1 MSFRELNELR
11 ENYAILTVH
20 GQREAYVEN
29 FKSIMEL
36 GSTVIKIRAI
46 KEILVFEGSGLFIE
60 YMNSYD
66 IKIVGS
72 IEHIRILEVS

>member
-1 MSFRELNELR
+1 MSFKEIKELR

-20 GQREAYVEN
+20 GQSEAYVEN

-36 GSTVIKIRAI
+36 GSAVIKIRAVR
-46 KEILVFEGSGLFIE
+46 EILVFEGSGLFIE

-66 IKIVGS
+66 IKIVGC

>member
-1 MSFRELNELR
+1 MSFREINELK

-29 FKSIMEL
+29 FKAIMEL
-36 GSTVIKIRAI
+36 GSAVIKIRAL

-66 IKIVGS
+66 IKIVGC

>member
-1 MSFRELNELR
+1 MSFREINELR

-20 GQREAYVEN
+20 GQCEAYVEN

-36 GSTVIKIRAI
+36 GSTVIKIRAV
-46 KEILVFEGSGLFIE
+46 KEILVFEGNRLFIE
-60 YMNSYD
+60 YMNSCD
-66 IKIVGS
+66 IKIVGC

>member
-36 GSTVIKIRAI
+36 DSTVIKIRAI

>member
-1 MSFRELNELR
+1 MSIRGINELR

-36 GSTVIKIRAI
+36 GEKTIKIRAVR
-46 KEILVFEGSGLFIE
+46 EILVFEGSGLMIE
-60 YMNSYD
+60 YMNNCD
-66 IKIVGS
+66 IKIVGC
-72 IEHIRILEVS
+72 IEHVRIVEVS

>member
-1 MSFRELNELR
+1 MSFREINELK

-36 GSTVIKIRAI
+36 DGSVIKIRAVR
-46 KEILVFEGSGLFIE
+46 EILVFEGSGLYIE

-66 IKIVGS
+66 IKIVGC

>member
-36 GSTVIKIRAI
+36 GSTVIKIRAV
-46 KEILVFEGSGLFIE
+46 KEILVFEGRGLFIE

>member
-1 MSFRELNELR
+1 MSFREINELK

-36 GSTVIKIRAI
+36 GSTLIKIRAI
-46 KEILVFEGSGLFIE
+46 KEILVFEGNGLFIE

-66 IKIVGS
+66 IKIVGR